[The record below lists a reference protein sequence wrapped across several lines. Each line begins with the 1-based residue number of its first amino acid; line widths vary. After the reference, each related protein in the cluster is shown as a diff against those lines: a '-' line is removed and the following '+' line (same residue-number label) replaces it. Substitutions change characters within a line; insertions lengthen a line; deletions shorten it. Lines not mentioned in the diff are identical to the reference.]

1 MAAPEP
7 FWFFQ
12 LHLRG
17 LPWNKVPAGVWM
29 CLGARS
35 GWFQGLI
42 RSGVGLE
49 TGKCMQVAGSSQA
62 QKLGSQ
68 PAFHTPRGSPLL
80 RRMHISATW
89 WLSSCW
95 GPGTMIFTFTCIIS
109 FCAFC
114 LMNSFS
120 VPYDNEQRVWVV
132 KKCTHNCSAWEWQ
145 TNSCNQVSLHQI
157 TLHSLGKWTGLLS
170 TTMAY
175 CLG

>member
-1 MAAPEP
+1 MGVAPGFSLDCSLNEVP
-7 FWFFQ
+7 NVMPVGWHGCSRALLVFSAPPER
-12 LHLRG
+12 LA
-17 LPWNKVPAGVWM
+17 WNKVPAGVGM
-29 CLGARS
+29 GARS

-68 PAFHTPRGSPLL
+68 AAFHTPRGSALL
-80 RRMHISATW
+80 CRMHISATW

-120 VPYDNEQRVWVV
+120 IPYDNEQRVQMV
-132 KKCTHNCSAWEWQ
+132 KK
-145 TNSCNQVSLHQI
+145 LF
-157 TLHSLGKWTGLLS
+157 SLGVADEQL
-170 TTMAY
+170 
-175 CLG
+175 